1 VTAESRAFGLGVP
14 NGGRQQLM
22 VTLTVVASVMGLA
35 GLAGWALQRDL
46 AGVIGERAFLWGL
59 LFAFVPVLPLTAV
72 FLSLDRF
79 RPEPTILLAIAILW
93 GALGASYV
101 SLKCNSWLAAQI
113 GDLHGATA
121 RSAVFVAPW
130 VEETAKGAVIFA
142 IVFWR
147 QHRFNAV
154 LAGIAYGGL
163 VGVGFAF
170 TENIVYYGQLF
181 QQVYA
186 TADKGAALDAVKH
199 LFFWRGLAAPFIH
212 PMFTMLTG
220 AGIGVAVR
228 HRHLGVRILSPVAGF
243 CAAVLL
249 HMGYNTIAS
258 FATGEGLTA
267 VYVALLLPTL
277 VTLAAGVFVVRRR
290 ERSVLA
296 ARLRDYT
303 AYGWLRPAVIPFLVT
318 APGRRAAR
326 RYAKAL
332 GRSQVTHVRD
342 FQRHGVELALL
353 RDRIVRGVA
362 GQEEQLAEAD
372 LVAALRRSQRQ
383 VLLPPAAGH
392 RPQED
397 SLTLSSSW

>member
-1 VTAESRAFGLGVP
+1 VGLGLP
-14 NGGRQQLM
+14 DRGRQQLIP
-22 VTLTVVASVMGLA
+22 TLAVVVSVMGLA
-35 GLAGWALQRDL
+35 GLTGWALQRDL

-72 FLSLDRF
+72 FVSLDRF
-79 RPEPTILLAIAILW
+79 RPEPTILLAVAILW
-93 GALGASYV
+93 GALGATYI
-101 SLKCNSWLAAQI
+101 SLKCNSWLAAQV

-121 RSAVFVAPW
+121 RSAVFIAPW
-130 VEETAKGAVIFA
+130 VEETTKGVVIFA

-147 QHRFNAV
+147 RHRFNAV

-181 QQVYA
+181 QQIYA
-186 TADKGAALDAVKH
+186 TGDNGAALDAVKH

-228 HRHLGVRILSPVAGF
+228 HRHLGVRIVAPVAGF

-258 FATGEGLTA
+258 FTTGEALTA
-267 VYVALLLPTL
+267 AYVTLLLPTL
-277 VTLAAGVFVVRRR
+277 LALATGVFVVRRR

-303 AYGWLRPAVIPFLVT
+303 AYGWLKPTVIPFLVT
-318 APGRRAAR
+318 ASGRRAAR

-332 GRSQVTHVRD
+332 GRSQVASVRD
-342 FQRHGVELALL
+342 FQRAGVELALL
-353 RDRIVRGVA
+353 RDRFVRGVV
-362 GQEEQLAEAD
+362 GSEEQFAEAD
-372 LVAALRRSQRQ
+372 LVAALRTAQRQ
-383 VLLPPAAGH
+383 VLLPPAAGSSAF
-392 RPQED
+392 ED
-397 SLTLSSSW
+397 LLTPSSSW

>member
-1 VTAESRAFGLGVP
+1 VGHTGQHQHQLISTVT
-14 NGGRQQLM
+14 
-22 VTLTVVASVMGLA
+22 VTVAVLTLA
-35 GLAGWALQRDL
+35 AVAGWATYSDL
-46 AGVIGERAFLWGL
+46 NDVIGGRAFLWGL

-79 RPEPTILLAIAILW
+79 RPEPKALLAIAMLW
-93 GALGASYV
+93 GALGATYI
-101 SLKCNSWLAAQI
+101 SLKCNAWIAAQI
-113 GDLHGATA
+113 GDLQGATA

-130 VEETAKGAVIFA
+130 VEETAKAAVIFA

-147 QHRFNAV
+147 RHHFNAV
-154 LAGIAYGGL
+154 LAGIVYGGL

-170 TENIVYYGQLF
+170 TENVVYYGQLF
-181 QQVYA
+181 QQVHA
-186 TADKGAALDAVKH
+186 SQDSRAALDAVKH

-228 HRHLGVRILSPVAGF
+228 HRHIGIRIVAPVAGF

-258 FATGEGLTA
+258 FAAGEGLTA
-267 VYVALLLPTL
+267 VYVVLLIPTL
-277 VTLAAGVFVVRRR
+277 LGLAAAVIVVRRH

-303 AYGWLRPAVIPFLVT
+303 TFGWLRPAVIPYLVT
-318 APGRRAAR
+318 ASGRRTAR
-326 RYAKAL
+326 RYAKSL
-332 GRSQVTHVRD
+332 GGNQLARVREL
-342 FQRHGVELALL
+342 QRDGVELALL

-362 GQEEQLAEAD
+362 GDREQFAEAS
-372 LVAALRRSQRQ
+372 LVAALRSSQRQ
-383 VLLPPAAGH
+383 VLLPPVA
-392 RPQED
+392 RPSADEE
-397 SLTLSSSW
+397 LATLRSSW